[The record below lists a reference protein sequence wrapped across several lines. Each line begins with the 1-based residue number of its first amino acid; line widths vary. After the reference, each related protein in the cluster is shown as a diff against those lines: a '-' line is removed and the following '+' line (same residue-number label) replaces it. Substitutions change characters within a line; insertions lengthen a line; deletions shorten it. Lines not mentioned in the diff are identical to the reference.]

1 VHGPPGATYPE
12 LAAVARLVASRM
24 GEISFLTEID
34 TSLEE
39 GRERLEVLVDR
50 PKAALHGIALEAVAE
65 TVRLTFSNAIIG
77 GLRRAHGR
85 EPTLIRFHVP
95 DRVRADESVLRTLRV
110 GSISGASVPLGELV
124 RFERTPVEQPVQRKN
139 RQRVVYVTAESS
151 GTPPAEAVL
160 RIHDDLSRDLPEGLR
175 LEWRGDGEWK
185 VTMDSLSDLGRA
197 FAFSLAAIYV
207 LLVAQTG
214 SLALPG
220 VIMLAIPLTM
230 IGVFPGFW
238 LLNALFA
245 GEIAGIVD
253 PVFFSGPA
261 LMGLIALAGI
271 VVRNSIILI
280 DFIDVLRARGFELH
294 DAIIEATV
302 TRLRPILLTAGA
314 ALLGAWII
322 VLDPIFSGL
331 AWAIVFGLVSSTALT
346 LAVVPISYA
355 RLATRTSRSP

>member
-1 VHGPPGATYPE
+1 
-12 LAAVARLVASRM
+12 
-24 GEISFLTEID
+24 
-34 TSLEE
+34 
-39 GRERLEVLVDR
+39 
-50 PKAALHGIALEAVAE
+50 
-65 TVRLTFSNAIIG
+65 
-77 GLRRAHGR
+77 
-85 EPTLIRFHVP
+85 
-95 DRVRADESVLRTLRV
+95 VLRTLLV
-110 GSISGASVPLGELV
+110 AGPSGAAVPLGELV
-124 RFERTPVEQPVQRKN
+124 RFERAPVEQPIQRKN
-139 RQRVVYVTAESS
+139 RERVVYVTAESL
-151 GTPPAEAVL
+151 GIPPAEAVV
-160 RIHDDLSRDLPEGLR
+160 RIDGPVSRDLEPGFR
-175 LEWRGDGEWK
+175 LDWQGDGEWK
-185 VTMDSLSDLGRA
+185 ITMDSVRDLGRA

-214 SLALPG
+214 SLGLPL

-230 IGVFPGFW
+230 IGVFPGFFV
-238 LLNALFA
+238 LNALLS
-245 GEIAGIVD
+245 EEVRGIVD